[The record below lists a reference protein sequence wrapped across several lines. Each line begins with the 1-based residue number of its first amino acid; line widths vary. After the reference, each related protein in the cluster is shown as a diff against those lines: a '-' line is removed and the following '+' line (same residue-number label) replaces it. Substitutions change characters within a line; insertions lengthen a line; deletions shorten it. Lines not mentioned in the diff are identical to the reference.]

1 MGSSFLDVDS
11 QRLLNFFRKIKMRDD
26 VIIHSVLFLALMASI
41 GHTHSQEHEA
51 PKTGG
56 HTYPSTNYRSY
67 YPAPKYGGGYMPQY
81 GGGYQPPSYGGGYG
95 YPKPMPY
102 GYNTGYGYGKPTY
115 GDYPTPEPEGE
126 VEPAEP
132 PVEFDYNAY
141 TTAYFNKIN
150 EYTHAQNDYKTD
162 TLNVKVNWDLQPAG
176 YQYLKSQYGIYPQV
190 HRPLRPYGG
199 YPRYGGY
206 SYGGYQPPKYGGYQ
220 KPQYGYKKP
229 HHGGHAEPEA
239 APAPEPHADH
249 EGHVEG
255 HQWAEE

>member
-1 MGSSFLDVDS
+1 
-11 QRLLNFFRKIKMRDD
+11 MRDD

-41 GHTHSQEHEA
+41 GHTHSQEHET
-51 PKTGG
+51 PKSGG
-56 HTYPSTNYRSY
+56 QTYPSASYRSY
-67 YPAPKYGGGYMPQY
+67 YPAPPAPKYGGGYKPQY

-102 GYNTGYGYGKPTY
+102 GYNTGYGKPTY
-115 GDYPTPEPEGE
+115 GGYPTPTPTPEPEGE
-126 VEPAEP
+126 VEPVEP
-132 PVEFDYNAY
+132 PAVFDYNAY

-162 TLNVKVNWDLQPAG
+162 TLNVKANWDLQPAG

-190 HRPLRPYGG
+190 HRPLRPYGAPS

-206 SYGGYQPPKYGGYQ
+206 SYGGYQPPTYGGYEKPRYGGYQ
-220 KPQYGYKKP
+220 KPQYGGYKKP
-229 HHGGHAEPEA
+229 HHGGHAEPQA
-239 APAPEPHADH
+239 APVAEPHADH